1 MLLNKNQII
10 SKLESTLKNN
20 NNESKIEETK
30 LKNSFISTDSTN
42 EQEINNKIFKYIL
55 ENDKKAYHIF
65 LILFKEKL
73 KIKVKPILDKNE
85 YFYEIEF
92 TQKELNN
99 INKIFKLS
107 NNIEESFGYLNEL
120 FKEEQNQFIAYE
132 SNDLFKIEKKLQFSV
147 PLKIEIPKVFITRK
161 NFNNNDIKTKIKE
174 NKENIL
180 IIDKDYDFNKKL
192 EINES
197 IGNLKK
203 NYLENVEDFN
213 KKYQNKSDN
222 ILDFINEEKK
232 EEEDKKQFYSLLSK
246 KRGSTSNLS
255 DISSYSNDNEYINK
269 KIKNNLEKEQFLK
282 IFSDNNSINSVDSN
296 EKFFMKILKKKRL
309 EKEINDKIES
319 NKNNDKIQKI
329 KDNLNKN
336 EEVEYVSYLY
346 GDQDSSDE
354 IKDDIDF
361 FRRNSPLETPKGLDN
376 NNIIMNNKALYSL
389 YKNEKNKSSN
399 SLFSNDNIFNNNE
412 IIFHKS
418 NHYIPNNYKNDNLS
432 IQNKILNNN
441 IINKKNRD
449 KNEEIII
456 NDGGSDWSLNNSYN
470 ISGSIYE
477 KDYYLKKNKENKS
490 YKIINK
496 NSVENCNIDSS
507 FGLQD
512 KNQYSNKIFSID
524 SKIITNF
531 KEFDFIINHLKIK
544 FNKEIVGSIRIYRAS
559 EDGDKAENFH
569 RLCDGNTNIIILI
582 KTKNGKKIG
591 GYTSIGFSNVN
602 QSILDDSAFIFSIDK
617 REIYPNIK
625 GKSAID
631 SYQHLGPTFSGDSI
645 KIYDNFLKEGGI
657 TSKIG
662 LNYQTNED
670 YQINDGKR
678 LISIEEI
685 EVLEFLEIIKN
696 DN

>member
-1 MLLNKNQII
+1 MFLNENQITSSLVPALKNKNN
-10 SKLESTLKNN
+10 K
-20 NNESKIEETK
+20 SKIEETK

-55 ENDKKAYHIF
+55 KNDKKAYHIF

-92 TQKELNN
+92 TQKELNDM
-99 INKIFKLS
+99 NKIFKLC
-107 NNIEESFGYLNEL
+107 NKIEESFDYLNEL
-120 FKEEQNQFIAYE
+120 FKEDQNQFTIYE
-132 SNDLFKIEKKLQFSV
+132 SNDLIKIEKKLQFSV
-147 PLKIEIPKVFITRK
+147 PLKIEIPKLFITRK
-161 NFNNNDIKTKIKE
+161 NCNNNNGIQTKIKE
-174 NKENIL
+174 NKESIL
-180 IIDKDYDFNKKL
+180 IMDKDYDLNKKL
-192 EINES
+192 ESNES
-197 IGNLKK
+197 IENFKK
-203 NYLENVEDFN
+203 NYLENVEDFT
-213 KKYQNKSDN
+213 KKYQNKNDN
-222 ILDFINEEKK
+222 ILDFNKEEKK
-232 EEEDKKQFYSLLSK
+232 EEDKKHFYSLLSK

-255 DISSYSNDNEYINK
+255 DISSYSNDNEYISK

-282 IFSDNNSINSVDSN
+282 IFSDNNSINSADSN

-309 EKEINDKIES
+309 EKEINDKKES
-319 NKNNDKIQKI
+319 NKNNDKKQKI
-329 KDNLNKN
+329 NDNLNKN

-361 FRRNSPLETPKGLDN
+361 FRRNSPLETPKGLNN
-376 NNIIMNNKALYSL
+376 NNIIMNNKALFSL
-389 YKNEKNKSSN
+389 YKNEKNKSSH

-418 NHYIPNNYKNDNLS
+418 NHSIPNNYKNDNIS
-432 IQNKILNNN
+432 IQNKILNRN

-449 KNEEIII
+449 NKEETII
-456 NDGGSDWSLNNSYN
+456 NDGGSDLSLNNSYN
-470 ISGSIYE
+470 IAGSIYE

-496 NSVENCNIDSS
+496 NSVENCNMDLS

-524 SKIITNF
+524 SKIISNF

-602 QSILDDSAFIFSIDK
+602 QSILDDTAFIFSIDK

-625 GKSAID
+625 GKTAID

-657 TSKIG
+657 TSKVG
-662 LNYQTNED
+662 LNFQTNED

-678 LISIEEI
+678 NISIEEI
-685 EVLEFLEIIKN
+685 EVLECLEIIRN
-696 DN
+696 EN